1 VSYRGHLVLGSAFEG
16 QLLWEEAAK
25 LPASAMA
32 SGGFR
37 HGPQE
42 VVRDGMC
49 VSLWIQKEKM
59 RTQDLALAADLRRLG
74 VKVMAIGQD
83 LPAEAGN
90 LVLQVPSVPAEWQF
104 VLDIIPVQIAAES
117 LAALG
122 NQNCDEFRLC
132 QYIIEDEGGLLS
144 SESPLPE
151 RRNRSKR

>member
-1 VSYRGHLVLGSAFEG
+1 
-16 QLLWEEAAK
+16 
-25 LPASAMA
+25 M
-32 SGGFR
+32 
-37 HGPQE
+37 
-42 VVRDGMC
+42 
-49 VSLWIQKEKM
+49 
-59 RTQDLALAADLRRLG
+59 
-74 VKVMAIGQD
+74 MAIGQD